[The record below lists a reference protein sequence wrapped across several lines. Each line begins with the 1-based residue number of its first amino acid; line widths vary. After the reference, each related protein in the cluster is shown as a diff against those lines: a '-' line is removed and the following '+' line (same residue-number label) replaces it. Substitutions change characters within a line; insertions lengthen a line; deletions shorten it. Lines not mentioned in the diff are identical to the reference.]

1 MLSAAIKY
9 VIGDICLNLF
19 FDRIFD
25 GFDANLSTEPPK
37 VGDTF
42 SRISHKFENETFY
55 DCYVEQVDDIFDTN
69 GNKLEGKLI
78 YIRFRSITT
87 DDEDFFDE
95 GAELTDAE
103 MEELEEMEGAEIEK
117 MTDEERAEFMVLE
130 DDDDM
135 SDADLVRTDDPHFV
149 GVNSEYYNF
158 YR

>member
-69 GNKLEGKLI
+69 VNKLEGKLI

-103 MEELEEMEGAEIEK
+103 IEK
-117 MTDEERAEFMVLE
+117 MTDEERAEFMALE

-135 SDADLVRTDDPHFV
+135 SDADLVGTDDAHFV

>member
-103 MEELEEMEGAEIEK
+103 IEK
-117 MTDEERAEFMVLE
+117 MTDEERAEFMALE

>member
-103 MEELEEMEGAEIEK
+103 IEK
-117 MTDEERAEFMVLE
+117 MTDEEHLQHCNFDMERRAQ
-130 DDDDM
+130 
-135 SDADLVRTDDPHFV
+135 
-149 GVNSEYYNF
+149 
-158 YR
+158 